1 MHVSLLQH
9 GLTGSLPSTRDVF
22 YSKMRSSKT
31 NYVELDQ
38 SSCCQ
43 FLWLFK
49 LLHTHMHMVQF
60 RCFKQMMTS
69 VWRGLGCLDV
79 SSLAYNS
86 LHVLV
91 MVRRCCSAGSLRLC
105 WDKGEMSG
113 AWTVWTFWLTAGR
126 SLFLLPVISLLI
138 FLFLLSSPHFH
149 LISLTFI
156 LNLCLF
162 RSFCFPLYSSIFRF
176 LAYSAGLN

>member
-1 MHVSLLQH
+1 
-9 GLTGSLPSTRDVF
+9 
-22 YSKMRSSKT
+22 
-31 NYVELDQ
+31 
-38 SSCCQ
+38 
-43 FLWLFK
+43 
-49 LLHTHMHMVQF
+49 
-60 RCFKQMMTS
+60 MMTS
-69 VWRGLGCLDV
+69 LWSGLGCLDV

-138 FLFLLSSPHFH
+138 FLFLLSSLPSYIFNFH
-149 LISLTFI
+149 IKSLSPSFFLLPSLILYLSLSRLQCWLELSSTDSNRHWITINSASLDLPIVI
-156 LNLCLF
+156 LL
-162 RSFCFPLYSSIFRF
+162 RIEEEGKEEKMR
-176 LAYSAGLN
+176 